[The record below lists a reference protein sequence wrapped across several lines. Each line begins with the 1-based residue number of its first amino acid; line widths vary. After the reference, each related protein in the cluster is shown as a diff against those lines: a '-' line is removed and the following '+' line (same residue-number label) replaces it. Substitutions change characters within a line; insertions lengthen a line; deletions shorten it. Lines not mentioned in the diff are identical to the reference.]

1 MKKFEELNGELQGS
15 EYQDADLILF
25 DKRIDKRK
33 NPRTQKVLDRLVLES
48 VDWVNVVA
56 LDSENRSLMVRQFRF
71 GVGYVTLET
80 PGGMVDP
87 GEQSLDSAKRELLE
101 ETGFA
106 SDEWSYLGAV
116 EPNPAFH
123 NHLCHHWLA
132 QNIYKK
138 GSQLLGEG
146 EAIQIEFLSQKEI
159 TAAVQGG
166 ELKHALALSAL
177 SRVFNLWDEKV

>member
-1 MKKFEELNGELQGS
+1 MKKIEELNWELQGS
-15 EYQDADLILF
+15 EYHDADLILF

-33 NPRTQKVLDRLVLES
+33 NPRTHKVLDRLVLES

-138 GSQLLGEG
+138 GAQLLGEG
-146 EAIQIEFLSQKEI
+146 EAFKSNFYLRKRSQPRFR
-159 TAAVQGG
+159 AG
-166 ELKHALALSAL
+166 
-177 SRVFNLWDEKV
+177 N

>member
-1 MKKFEELNGELQGS
+1 M
-15 EYQDADLILF
+15 
-25 DKRIDKRK
+25 
-33 NPRTQKVLDRLVLES
+33 
-48 VDWVNVVA
+48 
-56 LDSENRSLMVRQFRF
+56 
-71 GVGYVTLET
+71 TLET

-116 EPNPAFH
+116 ELNPAFH

-138 GSQLLGEG
+138 GAQLLGEG

-177 SRVFNLWDEKV
+177 SRVFNLWEEKV

>member
-1 MKKFEELNGELQGS
+1 MGS
-15 EYQDADLILF
+15 EMCI
-25 DKRIDKRK
+25 R
-33 NPRTQKVLDRLVLES
+33 DR
-48 VDWVNVVA
+48 
-56 LDSENRSLMVRQFRF
+56 
-71 GVGYVTLET
+71 
-80 PGGMVDP
+80 
-87 GEQSLDSAKRELLE
+87 
-101 ETGFA
+101 
-106 SDEWSYLGAV
+106 SYLGAV

-138 GSQLLGEG
+138 GAQLLGEG

-177 SRVFNLWDEKV
+177 SRVFNLWEEKV

>member
-1 MKKFEELNGELQGS
+1 M
-15 EYQDADLILF
+15 
-25 DKRIDKRK
+25 
-33 NPRTQKVLDRLVLES
+33 
-48 VDWVNVVA
+48 
-56 LDSENRSLMVRQFRF
+56 
-71 GVGYVTLET
+71 
-80 PGGMVDP
+80 
-87 GEQSLDSAKRELLE
+87 E

-106 SDEWSYLGAV
+106 SDDWSYLGAV

-132 QNIYKK
+132 QNVYKK
-138 GSQLLGEG
+138 EAQSLGEG
-146 EAIQIEFLSQKEI
+146 EAIQVEFLSHKEI